1 LAQNLPIYI
10 SLHAIQTRCRIPKT
24 RLGVQVNAIESGLRA
39 DRISSDDPTDF
50 GIWNVS
56 KTIRPANVKVATYR
70 SSENSAAAQRGLD
83 IVASILLLIFFAPL
97 MIIIAIILYF
107 SDPGPL
113 FFEQHRLGRRGQP
126 FRCWK
131 FRSMVVDAEERLAA
145 LLRDDPQARAE
156 WTVAQKLRADPRITR
171 IGRFLRRSSLDELP
185 QLFNVLRGE
194 MSLVG
199 PRPIVH
205 AEIERYG
212 RYFAEYCL
220 VRPGITGLWQIS
232 GRNDTSYR
240 RRVALDVTYA
250 RAKCL
255 RLDLAILVL
264 TVPRVLLARG
274 SY

>member
-1 LAQNLPIYI
+1 M
-10 SLHAIQTRCRIPKT
+10 
-24 RLGVQVNAIESGLRA
+24 
-39 DRISSDDPTDF
+39 
-50 GIWNVS
+50 
-56 KTIRPANVKVATYR
+56 IRPADIKVASCRNREYSR
-70 SSENSAAAQRGLD
+70 VAHRVLD

-97 MIIIAIILYF
+97 MTIVAAILYF
-107 SDPGPL
+107 NDPGPL
-113 FFEQHRLGRRGQP
+113 FFGQLRLGRGGET

-131 FRSMVVDAEERLAA
+131 FRSMVVDAEVRLADLLRNNPA
-145 LLRDDPQARAE
+145 ARAEWAIGQKLRDDP
-156 WTVAQKLRADPRITR
+156 RITEV
-171 IGRFLRRSSLDELP
+171 GRFLRRSSLDELP
-185 QLFNVLRGE
+185 QLFNVLKGE

-199 PRPIVH
+199 PRPIIH

-212 RYFAEYCL
+212 RYFIEYCH

-232 GRNDTSYR
+232 GRNHTTYR

-255 RLDLAILVL
+255 RLDLAILLL